1 MKHFKITFRPAGKT
15 AFVPEG
21 MSILE
26 AAAGAGIVL
35 NTACGGKGI
44 CGKCAVFVL
53 RPDEIGTTKNG
64 KIGDAEDEVLACQY
78 KVKEDIVVNIEA
90 AGEDGSRLTGLKI
103 LEEWIDIINIRGK
116 IEPDI
121 YRKYTHAGG
130 SEKIFGMAADIGTT
144 TVVVKLIDMKSGD
157 CIATQSAINP
167 QTRFGDDVI
176 SRISY
181 AGTTKGLGELHRL
194 IVDCLNELTGALCR
208 KSGIDR
214 KEIYEASV
222 VGNTAMNHLFLKM
235 SVKGLGQAPYK
246 AYNLEAQQLYPSE
259 IGLQINPHGNIY
271 AVAGIGSFVG
281 SDTTAAALATGTGE
295 ADKKTLLVDIGT
307 NSEVVLGDKDRL
319 LAASCAAGPAFE
331 GARISRGSRAVEGA
345 IEAVEW
351 NGRDLTV
358 KVIGSQAA
366 NDARSICGSGLID
379 ALAVLVELGIIDSTG
394 RIAGK
399 EGLKE
404 NLSRLITEEDGQ
416 AAVLIARGQKEILLT
431 QKDIRQL
438 QLAKAAIRAG
448 IRILQRK
455 LGLNDEDIEQIFLAG
470 AFGNFLRKES
480 ALRIGLLPNLPLE
493 RIHFT
498 GNAAC
503 SGAEMTLLSS
513 RERFSS
519 SELARRIECV
529 ETAKEADFEE
539 VFAKEM
545 HF

>member
-26 AAAGAGIVL
+26 AAAGAGIVF
-35 NTACGGKGI
+35 NTVCGGKGI

-53 RPDEIGTTKNG
+53 RPDEIETTKNG
-64 KIGDAEDEVLACQY
+64 KIGDAEDKVLACQY
-78 KVKEDIVVNIEA
+78 NVKGDIVVNTEA
-90 AGEDGSRLTGLKI
+90 AEEDGSRLTGLKI

-116 IEPDI
+116 IKPDI
-121 YRKYTHAGG
+121 YKKYAHAGS
-130 SEKIFGMAADIGTT
+130 SEKIFGLAADIGTT

-157 CIATQSAINP
+157 CATTQSAVNP

-181 AGTTKGLGELHRL
+181 AGTRKGLGELHRL
-194 IVDCLNELTGALCR
+194 IIDCLNELTGALCR

-235 SVKGLGQAPYK
+235 PVKGLGQAPYK

-281 SDTTAAALATGTGE
+281 SDTTAAALATGIGE

-345 IEAVEW
+345 IETVEW
-351 NGRDLTV
+351 DDQNLTV

-379 ALAVLVELGIIDSTG
+379 ALAVFVELGIIDSTG
-394 RIAGK
+394 RIARK

-416 AAVLIARGQKEILLT
+416 AAVLIARGEKEILLT

-438 QLAKAAIRAG
+438 QLAKAAVRAG

-470 AFGNFLRKES
+470 AFGNFIRKES

-513 RERFSS
+513 RERLLSS
-519 SELARRIECV
+519 GLARRIECV
-529 ETAKEADFEE
+529 ETAKEADFED

>member
-21 MSILE
+21 TSILE

-35 NTACGGKGI
+35 NTVCGGKGI
-44 CGKCAVFVL
+44 CGKCVVII
-53 RPDEIGTTKNG
+53 DG
-64 KIGDAEDEVLACQY
+64 KEVLACQY
-78 KVKEDIVVNIEA
+78 KVEGDIAVNTDT
-90 AGEDGSRLTGLKI
+90 AGQNGSRLTRLKI
-103 LEEWIDIINIRGK
+103 LEGGIDIRGK

-121 YRKYTHAGG
+121 YRKYVDSTGSPQAGAG
-130 SEKIFGMAADIGTT
+130 SERIFGLAADIGTT

-157 CIATQSAINP
+157 CIAVQSGINP

-176 SRISY
+176 SRIGY
-181 AGTTKGLGELHRL
+181 AGTRKGLGELHRL
-194 IVDCLNELTGALCR
+194 IIDCLNELTGALCR

-235 SVKGLGQAPYK
+235 PVKGLGQAPHK

-271 AVAGIGSFVG
+271 AVAGVGSFVG
-281 SDTTAAALATGTGE
+281 SDTTAAALATGIGE

-351 NGRDLTV
+351 NGQDLTV

-394 RIAGK
+394 RIARK

-416 AAVLIARGQKEILLT
+416 AAVLIARGKKEILLT

-455 LGLNDEDIEQIFLAG
+455 LGLNDEDIEQVFLAG